1 MTAEYPI
8 GELKIKPSEESR
20 LLLGSYRKDTSPK
33 GFALLIS
40 PDSQSE
46 NVTSRVVT
54 VEVKSGLYNL
64 VMYIQ
69 NVGSK
74 PIKAEVW
81 PIK

>member
-1 MTAEYPI
+1 MAVEYPI

-33 GFALLIS
+33 GFAVRVS
-40 PDSQSE
+40 PDSQGD

-54 VEVKSGLYNL
+54 VEVKNGLYNL

-69 NVGSK
+69 NTGAK